1 MAKMKLTP
9 RAFAALLPLTLTL
22 SACGGGGEAVEDARK
37 AELEK
42 KPGSAF
48 IADDVASGK
57 AALDRVIEPLFNGS
71 IGGETRAL
79 IVMHNGEIVAERY
92 APGFDKDTPL
102 IGWSMSKSV
111 TAVLIG
117 LLITDGRLQ
126 LDDPAPVPHWQS
138 PGDPRGAI
146 TIRHL
151 LHMSAGLD
159 HTEAL
164 GPESKKEVYDGDAT
178 RMLFLDGAADMAGY
192 AEKRMLEAKPG
203 TKYEYST
210 ATTVILADIITRAL
224 TDSDDPKVRAA
235 AVTEFAKGRLFDPV
249 GMDSMAME
257 FDAAGTMVGGSYIHA
272 TARDWAKFGELL
284 RNNGSVRGAQI
295 VPGSWIR
302 WMKEPAPTNAAY
314 GGQIWRNVA
323 RTDGQ
328 DEVILFP
335 GLAPSNTIA
344 AQGHYGQ
351 YVITSPDQRLTVVRL
366 GFTEG
371 NRDDLTQQLGR
382 IFALFP
388 AS

>member
-1 MAKMKLTP
+1 MAKMKLSA
-9 RAFAALLPLTLTL
+9 RLFGAILPTTLMV
-22 SACGGGGEAVEDARK
+22 SACGGTEPADVRK

-42 KPGSAF
+42 KPGTAM
-48 IADDVASGK
+48 IADDIASGK
-57 AALDRVIEPLFNGS
+57 AALDRVITPLFDGS

-79 IVMHNGEIVAERY
+79 IVMHNGKIVAERY
-92 APGFDKDTPL
+92 APGFDKETPL

-111 TAVLIG
+111 TAVLMG

-164 GPESKKEVYDGDAT
+164 GPESKGEVYDGDAT

-210 ATTVILADIITRAL
+210 ATTVILSDIITRSL
-224 TDSDDPKVRAA
+224 TSSDDPKVRAA

-249 GMDSMAME
+249 GMKSMTLE

-284 RNNGSVRGAQI
+284 RNNGAVRGAQI

-314 GGQIWRNVA
+314 GGHIWRNTA
-323 RTDGQ
+323 RTDGV
-328 DEVILFP
+328 DDVELFP
-335 GLAPSNTIA
+335 GLAPANVIA
-344 AQGHYGQ
+344 ALGHYGQ
-351 YVITSPDQRLTVVRL
+351 YVITSPDQRLTVVRI

-371 NRDDLTQQLGR
+371 NRDDLVQQLGR

>member
-1 MAKMKLTP
+1 MAKLKLP
-9 RAFAALLPLTLTL
+9 RRASVALVPVVLAL
-22 SACGGGGEAVEDARK
+22 SACGGGAEPEDVRN

-42 KPGSAF
+42 KPGSSF
-48 IADDVASGK
+48 IADDVVSGK
-57 AALDRVIEPLFNGS
+57 AALDRVIAPLFDGS
-71 IGGETRAL
+71 IGGETRAV
-79 IVMHNGEIVAERY
+79 IVMRGGEIVAERY

-111 TAVLIG
+111 TAVLMG

-159 HTEAL
+159 HNEAL
-164 GPESKKEVYDGDAT
+164 GPESKGEVYDGDAT
-178 RMLFLDGAADMAGY
+178 RMLFLDGAPDMAGY

-203 TKYEYST
+203 AKFEYST
-210 ATTVILADIITRAL
+210 ATTVILSDIITRSL
-224 TDSDDPKVRAA
+224 TSSDDPKVRAA
-235 AVTEFAKGRLFDPV
+235 AVAEFAKGRLFDPV
-249 GMDSMAME
+249 GMKSMTLE
-257 FDAAGTMVGGSYIHA
+257 FDAAGTMVGGSYVHA

-284 RNNGSVRGAQI
+284 RNNGAVRGAQI

-314 GGQIWRNVA
+314 GGHIWRNTA
-323 RTDGQ
+323 RTDGV
-328 DEVILFP
+328 DEVELFP
-335 GLAPSNTIA
+335 GLAPANVIA

-371 NRDDLTQQLGR
+371 NRDDLVQQLGR